1 MAYSVKLA
9 QAKIMN
15 NKKISPI
22 YRFFKRLFDFL
33 GALLAFV
40 ILLPLM
46 ILIGLGVLIA
56 SRGPVL
62 YRDCRM
68 GKGGKPIK
76 ILKFRTMYAD
86 ANDHPEKYFNVTQM
100 QQWSKERKVD
110 NDPRIVP
117 FGNFLRKTSFDEL
130 PQLVNIIAGSM
141 AIVGP
146 RAITEDELKT
156 YYKPE
161 EQSII
166 LSVRPGLTGY
176 WQVHGRNKVTY
187 ESGERAKME
196 MKYFEKMGLF
206 HDFVIILKT
215 IPALFRKDEAM

>member
-176 WQVHGRNKVTY
+176 WQVHEEIQR
-187 ESGERAKME
+187 
-196 MKYFEKMGLF
+196 
-206 HDFVIILKT
+206 
-215 IPALFRKDEAM
+215 